1 MNMRRKLLVKAIFN
15 RRGRFLVSLLSLI
28 IGTAI
33 IFSLLTLYFDIPNQF
48 SGAFRSYGAN
58 MIFVSKDAKRPL
70 TLKDVDSLLKTIG
83 DEKLVGLAPYHYE
96 TVTLNQQ
103 PYLLSLTDINQV
115 KANNTS
121 WRVEGKWP
129 KASHDLLIGK
139 EIAEFSE
146 IKVGSIIKLQ
156 TILDKTDMDS
166 RLKSDNFVVSG
177 IVTTGGNEENSLF
190 MNWSG
195 GNQLF
200 GQVGEVDVVEANLE
214 GNKDELIQLSQTIN
228 KKFGTIEARL
238 ASRISEAQD
247 KVFKK
252 IARLFLVIVI
262 FVALLVSLILFTTSY
277 AMISERWKEISL
289 KKTLGAFETMIY
301 QEFMREN
308 LLISCIGYVLGLIGG
323 ILGTKWV
330 SATFFLRESHLY
342 WWVFLLVLGVMMC
355 ISFFSTLIPLRKIKK
370 ITIEQ
375 ILKGE

>member
-200 GQVGEVDVVEANLE
+200 GQMGEVDVVEANLE
-214 GNKDELIQLSQTIN
+214 GNKDELTQLSQTIN

-252 IARLFLVIVI
+252 
-262 FVALLVSLILFTTSY
+262 
-277 AMISERWKEISL
+277 
-289 KKTLGAFETMIY
+289 
-301 QEFMREN
+301 
-308 LLISCIGYVLGLIGG
+308 IGG

-375 ILKGE
+375 VLKGE